1 MSDTSMQG
9 MLTVSASPHKRTAD
23 TTRGIMLDVILALIP
38 ALILSVVLFGPR
50 ALLVTVVS
58 VAACVLFEFL
68 ARKVM
73 KRNTTIGDLSAVV
86 TGVLLAFNLPSTI
99 PLWMVV
105 IGDAVAIIVVKQFFG
120 GIGQNFVNPALVG
133 RIVLMA
139 SFPVQMSD
147 YPAPFAWRMPE
158 VAAVTSATPLA
169 QFSDVYGAEN
179 LQSAMDAAG
188 LPSLLDMLFGVR
200 GGCLGETCAIALLLG
215 FVYLLIRRVIS
226 PTIPLMY
233 VGTVAVIMLIA
244 GKGNLEFVA
253 YQLLSGGLLLGA
265 IFMATDYTTSPVNF
279 KGKLLYAL
287 GCGIITALIRIF
299 ASLPEGVSF
308 SILLMNILVP
318 HLDRLT
324 TPKPFGTRKEKKR
337 KKEAAS

>member
-1 MSDTSMQG
+1 MSDTSIKG
-9 MLTVSASPHKRTAD
+9 RLTVSASPHKRTAD

-73 KRNTTIGDLSAVV
+73 KRSMTIGDLSAVV
-86 TGVLLAFNLPSTI
+86 TGILLAFNLPSTI

-158 VAAVTSATPLA
+158 VAVVTSATPLA
-169 QFSDVYGAEN
+169 QFSDIYGAEN
-179 LQSAMDAAG
+179 LQSAMDTAG

-226 PTIPLMY
+226 PTIPLVY

>member
-1 MSDTSMQG
+1 MSDTTIREN
-9 MLTVSASPHKRTAD
+9 LTVSASPHKRTAD
-23 TTRGIMLDVILALIP
+23 TTRGIMLDVILALVP
-38 ALILSVVLFGPR
+38 ALVLSVVLFGPR

-58 VAACVLFEFL
+58 AAACVLFEFL

-73 KRNTTIGDLSAVV
+73 RRSTTVGDLSAVV
-86 TGVLLAFNLPSTI
+86 TGILLAFNLPSTI

-105 IGDAVAIIVVKQFFG
+105 IGDAVAIIVAKQFFG
-120 GIGQNFVNPALVG
+120 GIGQNFVNPAIAG

-147 YPAPFAWRMPE
+147 YPAAFAWRAPE

-169 QFSDVYGAEN
+169 QFSDLYSAEN
-179 LQSAMDAAG
+179 LQSAMASAD
-188 LPSLLDMLFGVR
+188 LPPLLNMLFGVR
-200 GGCLGETCAIALLLG
+200 GGCLGETCAAALLIG

-226 PTIPLMY
+226 PTVPLVF

-244 GKGNLEFVA
+244 GKGDFTFVA

-279 KGKLLYAL
+279 KGKLIFAV
-287 GCGIITALIRIF
+287 GCGVVTSLIRIF

-308 SILLMNILVP
+308 AILLMNILVP
-318 HLDRLT
+318 HIDRLT
-324 TPKPFGTRKEKKR
+324 TPKPFGTRKEKKQ
-337 KKEAAS
+337 KKEAAA